1 MEKSSRK
8 KDIAIIG
15 MSGRFPQSRDLLSFW
30 KNLADGKELVHFF
43 SGEELKALQVAPEI
57 YNNPAFVPAA
67 SFIDQP
73 GSFDYNFFGYTKEEA
88 AVLDPQI
95 RIMHE
100 LVWSALDDAGYAAAE
115 QETTGLYLAASDN
128 LNWRAYRMLHPVAGV
143 SAFLASRMA
152 NKDFI
157 STLIA
162 YKLGLKGPGYLVDTA
177 CSGSLSAV
185 HIACRN
191 LLLKECSI
199 AVAGGVSVASYE
211 PKGYLFQEGLI
222 ASSDGHCRAFDEKA
236 SGTVWGEGAG
246 VVVLKRFDDA
256 VRDNDH
262 IYAVIR
268 ASAVNNDG
276 RRKVGYTAPS
286 IEGQAEC
293 VRLAHRVAEVTPDSI
308 SYIETHGT
316 GTRLGDPTE
325 IEALNKAFGY
335 NTQHRCAIGAVKTNI
350 GHLDAAAGI
359 AGLIK
364 AALALKHQQLP
375 PSLHYTKANPEINF
389 AGGPFYVN
397 SRLTHWEH
405 AATMPRRA
413 GVSSFGIGGTNV
425 HIVLEEAPAAT
436 ETAAVSAPLLLSA
449 KTAASLNDYKLQLAD
464 FLEHHPHGNIADVA
478 YTLATGRQHH
488 RYRESIAAAGLQDL
502 LSKLR
507 STPARSV
514 VAANVKTVF
523 MFPGQGTQYFRMAA
537 DLYRLQPH
545 FREVMDKGFAVLQ
558 PLLGLD
564 PASILGYINEAP
576 ADDRAVHQTVYT
588 QPLLFLVEYALADL
602 FLQSGIKPAAMI
614 GHSLGEY
621 VAACIS
627 GVFSME
633 DGLRIVTE
641 RARLMYALAPGAMLA
656 VQASGEQVQPFLTPG
671 LSVAAI
677 NTPGTCVLAGP
688 MPEVEQIAE
697 KLQAEAISTVRLNT
711 SHAFHSAMM
720 DDMLPA
726 FRTWM
731 AGYQLSAPAIPYYS
745 NLSGQ
750 LITAEQATSPDYWVA
765 HLRHT
770 VLFAEGLA
778 ALLQQLPK
786 EAVFIEVGPGKTLT
800 GLLKHQP
807 GYQESFIPV
816 ATIRTL
822 KEQVND
828 NEYMQL
834 ALATCWKHG
843 VKVNWQAIY
852 KNAAVRKIMLPLY
865 CFQQTALPARVDPFS
880 QLQAGAHMIQ
890 PETLPASP
898 ETGVVSV
905 ADTRSRPEE
914 LGDPVA
920 PQNEIQSRLCELW
933 CQFFGIETIGI
944 TDDFFLLGGDSLR
957 AMSLLGKIQKEFSVE
972 MNIQD
977 FYTDANI
984 QRISRE
990 IEIMTRL
997 TATRKVTRQTKKIKI

>member
-15 MSGRFPQSRDLLSFW
+15 MSGRFPQSKDLLSFW
-30 KNLADGKELVHFF
+30 KNLTDGKELVHFF
-43 SGEELKALQVAPEI
+43 SEEELTALQVAPEVR
-57 YNNPAFVPAA
+57 NNPAFVPAA
-67 SFIDQP
+67 SYLEQP

-100 LVWSALDDAGYAAAE
+100 QVWAALDDAGYAAAE
-115 QETTGLYLAASDN
+115 QETIGLYLAASDN

-143 SAFLASRMA
+143 NAFLASRMA

-199 AVAGGVSVASYE
+199 AVAGGVSVASYD
-211 PKGYLFQEGLI
+211 PKGYVFQEGLI
-222 ASSDGHCRAFDEKA
+222 ASVDGHCRAFDEKA

-246 VVVLKRFDDA
+246 VVVLKRFEDA

-262 IYAVIR
+262 IYAVIK

-286 IEGQAEC
+286 IDGQAEC
-293 VRLAHRVAEVTPDSI
+293 IRLAHRVAEVTPDSI

-335 NTQHRCAIGAVKTNI
+335 NTQHRCAIGAVKSNI
-350 GHLDAAAGI
+350 GHLDAAAGV

-364 AALALKHQQLP
+364 TALALRNKQLP

-389 AGGPFYVN
+389 AGGPFFVN
-397 SRLTHWEH
+397 NALTHWQH
-405 AATMPRRA
+405 APEMPRRA
-413 GVSSFGIGGTNV
+413 GVSSFGIGGTNA
-425 HIVLEEAPAAT
+425 HIVLEEAPEAT
-436 ETAAVSAPLLLSA
+436 GSTATGRPLLLSA
-449 KTAASLNDYKLQLAD
+449 KTAASLKEYKWQLANY
-464 FLEHHPHGNIADVA
+464 LERHPQSNIADIA

-488 RYRESIAAAGLQDL
+488 RFRETITAPDFQGLLAKLKDTTDKSAAA
-502 LSKLR
+502 S
-507 STPARSV
+507 
-514 VAANVKTVF
+514 NVKTVF
-523 MFPGQGTQYFRMAA
+523 MFPGQGAQYCRMTA
-537 DLYRLQPH
+537 DLYRTQPR

-558 PLLGLD
+558 PLLGLN
-564 PASILGYINEAP
+564 PATILGYTNEAL
-576 ADDRAVHQTVYT
+576 ADDTTIHKTVYT

-602 FLQSGIKPAAMI
+602 LLQSGIQPAAMI

-627 GVFSME
+627 GVFSLE

-641 RARLMYALAPGAMLA
+641 RARLMNALAPGTMLA
-656 VQASGEQVQPFLTPG
+656 VQTSEEEVRSFLTPG

-688 MPEVEQIAE
+688 DAEIQQIAE
-697 KLQAEAISTVRLNT
+697 KLQSVAISTVRLNT

-726 FRTWM
+726 FRSLLAT
-731 AGYQLSAPAIPYYS
+731 YQFSSPTIPYYS
-745 NLSGQ
+745 NLSGER
-750 LITAEQATSPDYWVA
+750 ITAEQATSPDYWVS

-770 VLFAEGLA
+770 VLFADGLEA
-778 ALLQQLPK
+778 MLQALPK
-786 EAVFIEVGPGKTLT
+786 ETVFIEVGPGKTLT
-800 GLLKHQP
+800 GLLKHQQ

-816 ATIRTL
+816 TTVRTV
-822 KEQVND
+822 KEQTND
-828 NEYMQL
+828 NDYLQL
-834 ALATCWKHG
+834 AWATCWKHG
-843 VKVNWQAIY
+843 VKINWQTVY
-852 KNAAVRKIMLPLY
+852 KDAGCKKTMLPLY
-865 CFQQTALPARVDPFS
+865 CFQQTALPARVDPF
-880 QLQAGAHMIQ
+880 AHMQGGANSVQ
-890 PETLPASP
+890 PELMP
-898 ETGVVSV
+898 EVAAEEAVTVSH
-905 ADTRSRPEE
+905 TRNRPEE
-914 LGDPVA
+914 LGELVT

-933 CQFFGIETIGI
+933 SQFFGIDAIGI

-957 AMSLLGKIQKEFSVE
+957 AMSLLGRIQKEFSVE

-990 IEIMTRL
+990 IEIVTRL
-997 TATRKVTRQTKKIKI
+997 TATRKVSEQTKKIKI

>member
-15 MSGRFPQSRDLLSFW
+15 MSGRFPQSKDLLSFW

-43 SGEELKALQVAPEI
+43 SDEELKALQVAPEV
-57 YNNPAFVPAA
+57 YSNPAFVPAA
-67 SFIDQP
+67 SFIEQP

-88 AVLDPQI
+88 AVLDPQV

-115 QETTGLYLAASDN
+115 QETVGLYLAASDN

-246 VVVLKRFDDA
+246 VVVLKRFEDA

-262 IYAVIR
+262 IYAVIK

-293 VRLAHRVAEVTPDSI
+293 IRLAHRVAEVTPDSI

-335 NTQHRCAIGAVKTNI
+335 NTQHRCAIGAVKSNI
-350 GHLDAAAGI
+350 GHLDAAAGV

-397 SRLTHWEH
+397 SQLSYWEH
-405 AATMPRRA
+405 APAMPRRA
-413 GVSSFGIGGTNV
+413 GVSSFGIGGTNA
-425 HIVLEEAPAAT
+425 HIVLEEAPVSKGTAT
-436 ETAAVSAPLLLSA
+436 INAPLLLSA
-449 KTAASLNDYKLQLAD
+449 KTAASLNEYKLQLAA
-464 FLEHHPHGNIADVA
+464 FLETHPDSSIADVA
-478 YTLATGRQHH
+478 YTLATSRQHH
-488 RYRESIAAAGLQDL
+488 RYRDSIAVSGLQDL

-507 STPARSV
+507 GSAGRSTLAT
-514 VAANVKTVF
+514 NVKTVL

-537 DLYRLQPH
+537 DLYRQQAH
-545 FREVMDKGFAVLQ
+545 FREVMDNGFKVLR

-564 PASILGYINEAP
+564 PAALLGYIHEAK
-576 ADDRAVHQTVYT
+576 DDGAVHQTVYT

-602 FLQSGIKPAAMI
+602 LLQSGIKPAAMI

-621 VAACIS
+621 VAACVS

-641 RARLMYALAPGAMLA
+641 RARLMYALAPGMMLA
-656 VQASGEQVQPFLTPG
+656 VQASQEQVQSFLTPG
-671 LSVAAI
+671 VSVAAI

-688 MPEVEQIAE
+688 GPEVELMAE
-697 KLQAEAISTVRLNT
+697 KLQAAAISTVRLNT

-720 DDMLPA
+720 DDMLPD
-726 FRTWM
+726 FRTWLTTF
-731 AGYQLSAPAIPYYS
+731 QFSSPTVPYYS

-750 LITAEQATSPDYWVA
+750 LITAEQATSPDYWAA

-770 VLFAEGLA
+770 VLFADGLA
-778 ALLQQLPK
+778 TLLQQLPK

-807 GYQESFIPV
+807 GYLASFIPV
-816 ATIRTL
+816 TTVRTA
-822 KEQVND
+822 KEQAND

-834 ALATCWKHG
+834 AWATCWKHG
-843 VKVNWQAIY
+843 VKVNWQTIF
-852 KNAAVRKIMLPLY
+852 KGAAVRKIMLPLY

-880 QLQAGAHMIQ
+880 QIQAGAPAIQ
-890 PETLPASP
+890 AEVLPVSPDIDAVTET
-898 ETGVVSV
+898 
-905 ADTRSRPEE
+905 DTRSRPEE
-914 LGDPVA
+914 LGDPVP
-920 PQNEIQSRLCELW
+920 PQNEIQARLCELW
-933 CQFFGIETIGI
+933 CQFFNIETIGI

-957 AMSLLGKIQKEFSVE
+957 AMSLLGRIQKEFSVE
-972 MNIQD
+972 MNIQE

-990 IEIMTRL
+990 IEIVKRL
-997 TATRKVTRQTKKIKI
+997 TATRKITQQTKKIKI

>member
-15 MSGRFPQSRDLLSFW
+15 MSGRFPQSKDLLSFW
-30 KNLADGKELVHFF
+30 KNLTDGKELVHFF
-43 SGEELKALQVAPEI
+43 SEEELTALQVAPEVRS
-57 YNNPAFVPAA
+57 NPAFVPAA
-67 SFIDQP
+67 SFLEQS

-100 LVWSALDDAGYAAAE
+100 QVWAALDDAGYAAAE
-115 QETTGLYLAASDN
+115 QETIGLYLAASDN

-143 SAFLASRMA
+143 NAFLASRMA

-199 AVAGGVSVASYE
+199 AVAGGVSVASYD
-211 PKGYLFQEGLI
+211 PKGYVFQEGLI

-246 VVVLKRFDDA
+246 VVVLKRFEDA
-256 VRDNDH
+256 IRDNDH
-262 IYAVIR
+262 IYAVIK

-286 IEGQAEC
+286 IDGQAEC
-293 VRLAHRVAEVTPDSI
+293 IRLAHRVAEVAADSI

-335 NTQHRCAIGAVKTNI
+335 NTQHRCAIGAVKSNI
-350 GHLDAAAGI
+350 GHLDAAAGV

-364 AALALKHQQLP
+364 TALALKYKQLP
-375 PSLHYTKANPEINF
+375 PSLHYTKPNPEINF
-389 AGGPFYVN
+389 AGGPFFVN
-397 SRLTHWEH
+397 NALTHWQH
-405 AATMPRRA
+405 APALPRRA
-413 GVSSFGIGGTNV
+413 GVSSFGIGGTNA
-425 HIVLEEAPAAT
+425 HIVLEETP
-436 ETAAVSAPLLLSA
+436 ETISTSSTNTPFLLSA
-449 KTAASLNDYKLQLAD
+449 KTAAALKEYKLQLAG
-464 FLEHHPHGNIADVA
+464 FLENNPQSSMADIA

-488 RYRESIAAAGLQDL
+488 RYRESIAATDVPGL

-507 STPARSV
+507 DPIDKHI
-514 VAANVKTVF
+514 VATNVKTVF
-523 MFPGQGTQYFRMAA
+523 MFPGQGTQYFRMTAE
-537 DLYRLQPH
+537 LYKTQPR
-545 FREVMDKGFAVLQ
+545 FREVMDKGFAVLK
-558 PLLGLD
+558 PLIGLN
-564 PASILGYINEAP
+564 PATILGYTNEAL
-576 ADDRAVHQTVYT
+576 ADDTAIHKTVYT

-602 FLQSGIKPAAMI
+602 LLQSGIQPAAMI

-627 GVFSME
+627 GVFSLE

-641 RARLMYALAPGAMLA
+641 RARLMNALAPGTMLA
-656 VQASGEQVQPFLTPG
+656 VQASEEQVRPFLTPG

-688 MPEVEQIAE
+688 EPEIQQIVAQ
-697 KLQAEAISTVRLNT
+697 LQAGAISTVRLNT

-726 FRTWM
+726 FRSLLAT
-731 AGYQLSAPAIPYYS
+731 YQFSSPVIPYYS

-750 LITAEQATSPDYWVA
+750 PITAEQATSPEYWVS

-770 VLFAEGLA
+770 VLFAAGLEA
-778 ALLQQLPK
+778 MLQKLPK
-786 EAVFIEVGPGKTLT
+786 ETIFIEVGPGKTLT
-800 GLLKHQP
+800 GLLKHQQ
-807 GYQESFIPV
+807 GNLASFIPV
-816 ATIRTL
+816 TTVHSA
-822 KEQVND
+822 KEKAND
-828 NEYMQL
+828 NDFIQS
-834 ALATCWKHG
+834 AWATCWKHG
-843 VKVNWQAIY
+843 VKVNWQTIY
-852 KNAAVRKIMLPLY
+852 KDAGCKKTMLPLY
-865 CFQQTALPARVDPFS
+865 CFQQTSLPARVDPFGHM
-880 QLQAGAHMIQ
+880 QNGATSIQ
-890 PETLPASP
+890 PEVITVVEEDTTL
-898 ETGVVSV
+898 TVTN
-905 ADTRSRPEE
+905 TRNRPEE

-933 CQFFGIETIGI
+933 RQFFGIDTIGI

-957 AMSLLGKIQKEFSVE
+957 AMSLLGRIQKEFSVE

-990 IEIMTRL
+990 IEIVTRL
-997 TATRKVTRQTKKIKI
+997 TATRKVSDQTKKIKI